1 LEHLQA
7 LDYCLEVTL
16 MNACDY
22 ARAAGSHRIAP
33 TLLAFGANHY
43 EETDQEFR
51 DFIESISLTEEEMLA
66 FLASPELSTAAEA
79 RRLVAK
85 HPQIPA

>member
-1 LEHLQA
+1 
-7 LDYCLEVTL
+7 LDYWAEVTL

-22 ARAAGSHRIAP
+22 APAAASHCIAP
-33 TLLAFGANHY
+33 TLLAFGADHH

-66 FLASPELSTAAEA
+66 FLAAPELSTAAEA